1 MTMSSRRGRALLCP
15 LNPDIFIGRS
25 RTPPLRGTI
34 VLFHP
39 VFFQTFD
46 PGVYTYRSLVVF
58 VHFIQGE
65 TDEFAID
72 DSGRIVVGVAGSIH
86 AADEFA
92 ARGFQVVVD
101 CPDCVAESITE
112 RRRIAAAEQP
122 DQLPG

>member
-65 TDEFAID
+65 TDAPKENGLPRFAHLKK
-72 DSGRIVVGVAGSIH
+72 VLT
-86 AADEFA
+86 
-92 ARGFQVVVD
+92 
-101 CPDCVAESITE
+101 TE
-112 RRRIAAAEQP
+112 M
-122 DQLPG
+122 